1 MSWRIGYTDDQ
12 LRRMTIRRI
21 NALNIFLIGLSA
33 LCAFRFP
40 LETFLGAYAIL
51 GPLHYLTEISWLEQ
65 RQYFLPS
72 KRWAWMLAA
81 LTLVVFPVAYLI
93 PDAPWIVVGAVLL
106 AFFGSL
112 LVSRER
118 QRWVVAAAIAG
129 IGVLFAA
136 FFVSPFAAAILTAF
150 IILLPS
156 IIHVSVFTG
165 TFMLAGALRE
175 KGRSGLLAFG
185 VFLLCSV
192 GLVFSG
198 AFFPDWNVSRTLLPL
213 YQRFVGMQT
222 ILVQGIGTQGAD
234 TATLF
239 YSPLGLG
246 VMRFIG
252 FAYLYHYLNWFSK
265 TSIIQWH
272 AVSKKRA
279 GLIIVSWI
287 ATVVLYGVNYQ
298 IGLLALLFLSLLHV
312 FLEFPLNWK
321 TLAQISRLS

>member
-1 MSWRIGYTDDQ
+1 
-12 LRRMTIRRI
+12 MTTRRI
-21 NALNIFLIGLSA
+21 NELNILLIGLSA

-40 LETFLGAYAIL
+40 LETFLGAYAVL

-72 KRWAWMLAA
+72 KHWAWMLLA
-81 LTLVVFPVAYLI
+81 LTLLVFPVAYLI
-93 PDAPWIVVGAVLL
+93 PNAPWIVVGAVLL

-118 QRWVVAAAIAG
+118 RGWVVIAAIAG
-129 IGVLFAA
+129 VGALFAA

-165 TFMLAGALRE
+165 MFMLGGALRE
-175 KGRSGLLAFG
+175 KGRSGFLALG

-192 GLVFSG
+192 GLFLSG
-198 AFFPDWNVSRTLLPL
+198 AFFPEWNVSQALLPL
-213 YQRFVGMQT
+213 YQRFVDMQT
-222 ILVQGIGTQGAD
+222 ILVQGIGTQAAD

-246 VMRFIG
+246 AMRFVA

-272 AVSKKRA
+272 VVSKRRA
-279 GLIIVSWI
+279 GLIVVCWI

-298 IGLLALLFLSLLHV
+298 VGISALLFLSLLHV

-321 TLAQISRLS
+321 TALFLLTNRA

>member
-1 MSWRIGYTDDQ
+1 
-12 LRRMTIRRI
+12 MTIRRI
-21 NALNIFLIGLSA
+21 NELNILLIGLSA

-40 LETFLGAYAIL
+40 LETFLGAYAVL

-72 KRWAWMLAA
+72 KRWAWTLLA
-81 LTLVVFPVAYLI
+81 LTLLVFPVAYLI

-112 LVSRER
+112 LVSLER
-118 QRWVVAAAIAG
+118 RDWVVAAVIAG
-129 IGVLFAA
+129 MGALFAA
-136 FFVSPFAAAILTAF
+136 FFISPFAAVILTAF
-150 IILLPS
+150 IILLPT

-165 TFMLAGALRE
+165 MFMLGGALRE
-175 KGRSGLLAFG
+175 KGRSGFLAFG

-192 GLVFSG
+192 GLFLSG
-198 AFFPDWNVSRTLLPL
+198 VFFPEWNVSRALLPL
-213 YQRFVGMQT
+213 YQRFVGMQA

-246 VMRFIG
+246 AMRFVG

-279 GLIIVSWI
+279 GLIFVCWI
-287 ATVVLYGVNYQ
+287 ATVVLYSVNYQ
-298 IGLLALLFLSLLHV
+298 IGILALLFLSLLHV

-321 TLAQISRLS
+321 TALFLLTNRA